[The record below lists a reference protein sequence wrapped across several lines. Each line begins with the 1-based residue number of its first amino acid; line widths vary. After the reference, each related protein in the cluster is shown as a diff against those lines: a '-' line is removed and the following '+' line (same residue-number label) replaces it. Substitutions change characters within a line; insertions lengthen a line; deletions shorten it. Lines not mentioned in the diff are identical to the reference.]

1 MKIWINL
8 DSMRTVKGE
17 TADCGV
23 TSLAIAGGVSYREA
37 WDILNKWGR
46 DKGEGVNTLQLEY
59 AAQTINPKAKRF
71 SAVSKVTLGQFIK
84 IHSKGKFIAYTKN
97 HAMAVVDGR
106 LYDANMTRLNS
117 KIEGFILL

>member
-1 MKIWINL
+1 MKILINL

-17 TADCGV
+17 AADCGV

-37 WDILNKWGR
+37 WEILSNLGR
-46 DKGEGVNTLQLEY
+46 EKRCGVNEIMLEM
-59 AAQTINPKAKRF
+59 AAKGLNFNSKRF
-71 SAVSKVTLGQFIK
+71 SALGRVTLGQFIK

-106 LYDANMTRLNS
+106 LYDANMTRLNTCI
-117 KIEGFILL
+117 KGFISL

>member
-1 MKIWINL
+1 MKILINL

-37 WDILNKWGR
+37 WRLLNNWGR
-46 DKGEGVNTLQLEY
+46 NKGEGVSPYQLEM
-59 AAQTINPKAKRF
+59 AAKGLNFNSKRF
-71 SAVSKVTLGQFIK
+71 SALGRVTLGQFIK
-84 IHSKGKFIAYTKN
+84 IHSKGKFIAYTKT

-106 LYDANMTRLNS
+106 LYDANMTRLNTCI
-117 KIEGFILL
+117 KGFISL